1 MWPVSARVGLVLACV
16 ALMLVA
22 WEAPTGA
29 ACCALVL
36 ACVASAGLRWPD
48 VSMRGFCMLAC
59 VAACWPVPPLSASCA
74 GLCGLCWHVPP
85 VSAACAGRC

>member
-1 MWPVSARVGLVLACV
+1 MALCGAGQMSACKACAGLCGFVCAGCWLVWPVSARVGLVLACV

-36 ACVASAGLRWPD
+36 ACVASAGLRWP
-48 VSMRGFCMLAC
+48 VWLVLA
-59 VAACWPVPPLSASCA
+59 
-74 GLCGLCWHVPP
+74 
-85 VSAACAGRC
+85 